1 MESSRSGCLFLALTY
16 WSFPFSPPSETSL
29 FAVASATTAIISC
42 VAGRFFGVA
51 MVVPARTGARSAYP
65 EEEGASVRLPS
76 RSGSLLYV
84 LT

>member
-1 MESSRSGCLFLALTY
+1 
-16 WSFPFSPPSETSL
+16 
-29 FAVASATTAIISC
+29 
-42 VAGRFFGVA
+42 